1 MLPLF
6 ISFHYIPKEIWLFAS
21 WLGSL
26 FFILKNPT
34 MLCSSNT
41 KLIFFSWRIF
51 CHCMSSQLTRTGYKK
66 KPHTHQ
72 QTLPKPHPRSWQ
84 ALSFLSLRICLFY
97 TSHIDEITGVFFNWL
112 HLFLRFFQIVI
123 FISTSLLFMRNNILW
138 MDITT
143 FYLFISWWI
152 VGLLLHLGFCE

>member
-6 ISFHYIPKEIWLFAS
+6 ISFHYMPKEIWLFAS

-26 FFILKNPT
+26 FFHPKLKNPT

-41 KLIFFSWRIF
+41 KLIFFSWRI
-51 CHCMSSQLTRTGYKK
+51 SSQLIRTGYKK

-72 QTLPKPHPRSWQ
+72 QTLPNPHPWSWQ
-84 ALSFLSLRICLFY
+84 TLSFLSLWICLFY
-97 TSHIDEITGVFFNWL
+97 TFHIDELTGVFFYWL

-123 FISTSLLFMRNNILW
+123 FISKYFTA
-138 MDITT
+138 
-143 FYLFISWWI
+143 FY
-152 VGLLLHLGFCE
+152 GE

>member
-1 MLPLF
+1 
-6 ISFHYIPKEIWLFAS
+6 
-21 WLGSL
+21 
-26 FFILKNPT
+26 

-66 KPHTHQ
+66 KPHAHQ
-72 QTLPKPHPRSWQ
+72 QTLPNPHPWSWQ
-84 ALSFLSLRICLFY
+84 ALSFLSLQICLFY
-97 TSHIDEITGVFFNWL
+97 TFHIDEIIGVFFNWL

-138 MDITT
+138 MDNILSIHQLMDTWIAST
-143 FYLFISWWI
+143 SWLLWVILYICIQVSEWTCFHFSWI
-152 VGLLLHLGFCE
+152 YI